1 MVDAVSTAAAT
12 SDTGALGRARL
23 AENFDTFLSLLT
35 TQLKNQDPLS
45 PLDSNQFTQQI
56 VQMTGVEQQL
66 LTNDLL
72 KKLVSNTGS
81 GVSTAVSLIGKE
93 VRADA
98 DVSALK
104 GGKAEW
110 TYNLDRAATDVKLEV
125 LDDKGRVIRSIAP
138 TDNKAGDH
146 RFTWDGKS
154 AAGTPMAEGVY
165 SLRVTAKDG
174 SGATVKSTVFADGL
188 VTGVEQKDGSTLLTI
203 NGAQVAWD
211 KIIAIRQPAAT
222 TTTASNSASQ
232 AADSTANS
240 NTPNNSDDK
249 TSSPAAA

>member
-1 MVDAVSTAAAT
+1 MVDAVSAASAAGDT
-12 SDTGALGRARL
+12 SGLGRARL

-45 PLDSNQFTQQI
+45 PMDSTQFTQQL

-81 GVSTAVSLIGKE
+81 GVATAVSLIGKD

-104 GGKAEW
+104 GGRAEW
-110 TYNLDRAATDVKLEV
+110 TYTLDRAATDVKVEV
-125 LDDKGRVIRSIAP
+125 LDDKGRVVRSFAP
-138 TDNKAGDH
+138 TDNKAGEH
-146 RFTWDGKS
+146 EFVWDGKS
-154 AAGTPMAEGVY
+154 AAGTPMAEGTY
-165 SLRVTAKDG
+165 SLRIAAKDSQG
-174 SGATVKSTVFADGL
+174 STVPAKVFADGL
-188 VTGVEQKDGSTLLTI
+188 VTGVEQKDGLTLITI
-203 NGAQVAWD
+203 NGAKVLWD
-211 KIIAIRQPAAT
+211 RIVSIRQPAPPT
-222 TTTASNSASQ
+222 TTSDT
-232 AADSTANS
+232 TGS
-240 NTPNNSDDK
+240 NTNSTDDK